1 MKLEEIKH
9 PELKNHINMMYMHGE
24 NNNQAAI
31 EKTEAIIKEYIQD
44 KEFIISVE
52 DNEPVKIPYGNDGQY
67 IVPIFTDALE
77 YKNGMQY
84 FSLNVMDENK
94 DLLEKWLTFW
104 LDGQLYGSSI
114 IHVEQIVSMVPIT
127 EVPEYPLCP
136 GRNRKCN
143 PPVAADS
150 QL

>member
-1 MKLEEIKH
+1 MKLEEINH
-9 PELKNHINMMYMHGE
+9 SELKNHINMIYMHGE
-24 NNNQAAI
+24 NQNQEAI
-31 EKTEAIIKEYIQD
+31 EKTEQSIKEYISD

-94 DLLEKWLTFW
+94 GCIIKKLDYFKKLKEDPNFLGYVVNIARVSYIINITLL
-104 LDGQLYGSSI
+104 
-114 IHVEQIVSMVPIT
+114 
-127 EVPEYPLCP
+127 
-136 GRNRKCN
+136 
-143 PPVAADS
+143 
-150 QL
+150 